1 MSREELQASDSGGTE
16 ADPAAKETTDA
27 CAPEGDAAAP
37 GSHPGGT
44 EEGAGSEE
52 AGDAPEAWDAP
63 ESGDDPDASAQA
75 GAPSIEELERALEE
89 ARVEAQT
96 HRDTSLRARAEL
108 ENVRRRAERD
118 VANAHRYGLERLV
131 NEFLPVRDSLE
142 LGVSAAGDDADAARV
157 REGMEL
163 TLKLMTSAFEKL
175 GIEEVDP
182 AGQPFD
188 PELHQAM
195 SMQDGEGR
203 EPGTVLTVVQKGYRL
218 NERLVRPA
226 LVVVA
231 K

>member
-1 MSREELQASDSGGTE
+1 MSEEELPASDSGETESDPSANGT
-16 ADPAAKETTDA
+16 PDA
-27 CAPEGDAAAP
+27 GEPEGDAAAP
-37 GSHPGGT
+37 GSHPDGT
-44 EEGAGSEE
+44 EEGAGPEE
-52 AGDAPEAWDAP
+52 PGDVP
-63 ESGDDPDASAQA
+63 ESGDDGDASAQA
-75 GAPSIEELERALEE
+75 EAPSLEALERALEE
-89 ARVEAQT
+89 ARLEAQA
-96 HRDTSLRARAEL
+96 HRDTSLRVRAEL

-118 VANAHRYGLERLV
+118 VANAHRYGLERFV

-163 TLKLMTSAFEKL
+163 TLKLMASAFEKL
-175 GIEEVDP
+175 GIEVVDP

-188 PELHQAM
+188 PDLHQAM

-203 EPGTVLTVVQKGYRL
+203 ESGTVLTVVQKGYRL

>member
-1 MSREELQASDSGGTE
+1 MSEEELQASDSGGTE
-16 ADPAAKETTDA
+16 VDPAGNETADERG
-27 CAPEGDAAAP
+27 PEEDAAAL
-37 GSHPGGT
+37 GSHPDGT
-44 EEGAGSEE
+44 EEGAGPEE
-52 AGDAPEAWDAP
+52 SGDAP
-63 ESGDDPDASAQA
+63 ESGDDGDASAQA
-75 GAPSIEELERALEE
+75 DAPSLEALERALEE

-96 HRDTSLRARAEL
+96 HRDMSLRARAEL

-118 VANAHRYGLERLV
+118 VANAHRYGLERFV

-163 TLKLMTSAFEKL
+163 TLKLMASAFEKL
-175 GIEEVDP
+175 GIEVVDP

-188 PELHQAM
+188 PDLHQAM
-195 SMQDGEGR
+195 SMQDGEGT
-203 EPGTVLTVVQKGYRL
+203 ESGTVLTVVQKGYRL

>member
-1 MSREELQASDSGGTE
+1 MPPRSGRTRTGRKRAREARKPGTFR
-16 ADPAAKETTDA
+16 K
-27 CAPEGDAAAP
+27 P
-37 GSHPGGT
+37 GTP
-44 EEGAGSEE
+44 
-52 AGDAPEAWDAP
+52 P

-75 GAPSIEELERALEE
+75 GAPSIEALERALEE

-96 HRDTSLRARAEL
+96 HLDTSLRARAEL

-195 SMQDGEGR
+195 TMQDGEGR

>member
-1 MSREELQASDSGGTE
+1 MSEEELPASGSGETE
-16 ADPAAKETTDA
+16 GDPAGNGTPEAREPGEDA
-27 CAPEGDAAAP
+27 VAP
-37 GSHPGGT
+37 GSQPGT
-44 EEGAGSEE
+44 AEEGAGPEE
-52 AGDAPEAWDAP
+52 SADAP
-63 ESGDDPDASAQA
+63 ESGDEGDASAPA
-75 GAPSIEELERALEE
+75 GAPSLEELERALEE

-118 VANAHRYGLERLV
+118 VANAHRYGLERFV

-163 TLKLMTSAFEKL
+163 TLKLMATAFEKL

-188 PELHQAM
+188 PDLHQAM
-195 SMQDGEGR
+195 SMQDGEGG
-203 EPGTVLTVVQKGYRL
+203 ESGTVLTVVQKGYRL

>member
-1 MSREELQASDSGGTE
+1 MSGEELQASDSGGTE
-16 ADPAAKETTDA
+16 ADPAAKETPDA

-37 GSHPGGT
+37 GSRPDGT
-44 EEGAGSEE
+44 EEGAEREE
-52 AGDAPEAWDAP
+52 AGDVP

-75 GAPSIEELERALEE
+75 DAPSIEELERALEE

-118 VANAHRYGLERLV
+118 VANAHRYGLERFV

-182 AGQPFD
+182 VGQPFD

-195 SMQDGEGR
+195 TMQDGEGR

>member
-52 AGDAPEAWDAP
+52 AGDAPE
-63 ESGDDPDASAQA
+63 SGDDPDASAQA
-75 GAPSIEELERALEE
+75 GAPSIEKLERALEE

-182 AGQPFD
+182 AEQPFD

>member
-1 MSREELQASDSGGTE
+1 MSEEELQASDAGGTE
-16 ADPAAKETTDA
+16 ADPAGNET
-27 CAPEGDAAAP
+27 PEVREPGGDAAAP
-37 GSHPGGT
+37 GSHPDGT
-44 EEGAGSEE
+44 EEGAGPDAS
-52 AGDAPEAWDAP
+52 GDVP
-63 ESGDDPDASAQA
+63 ESGDDGEASAQA
-75 GAPSIEELERALEE
+75 GAPSLEELERALEE
-89 ARVEAQT
+89 ARAEAQA

-118 VANAHRYGLERLV
+118 VANAHRYGLERFV

-163 TLKLMTSAFEKL
+163 TLKLMATAFEKL
-175 GIEEVDP
+175 GIEVVDP

-188 PELHQAM
+188 PDLHQAM
-195 SMQDGEGR
+195 SMQDAEGMQS
-203 EPGTVLTVVQKGYRL
+203 GTVLTVVQKGYRL

>member
-1 MSREELQASDSGGTE
+1 MSEEELPASDSGETDS
-16 ADPAAKETTDA
+16 DPSASETPDGRE
-27 CAPEGDAAAP
+27 PEGDAAAP
-37 GSHPGGT
+37 GSHPDGT
-44 EEGAGSEE
+44 EEGAGVEE
-52 AGDAPEAWDAP
+52 PGDAP
-63 ESGDDPDASAQA
+63 ESGDDGDASAQA
-75 GAPSIEELERALEE
+75 QAPSLEALERALED
-89 ARVEAQT
+89 ARAEAQA
-96 HRDTSLRARAEL
+96 HRDTSLRVRAEL

-118 VANAHRYGLERLV
+118 VANAHRYGLERFV

-163 TLKLMTSAFEKL
+163 TLKLMASAFEKL
-175 GIEEVDP
+175 GIEVVDP

-188 PELHQAM
+188 PDLHQAM

-203 EPGTVLTVVQKGYRL
+203 ESGTVLTVVQKGYRL

>member
-1 MSREELQASDSGGTE
+1 MSEEELQASDAGGTKT
-16 ADPAAKETTDA
+16 DPTGNETPQVRE
-27 CAPEGDAAAP
+27 PEGDAAAP
-37 GSHPGGT
+37 GSHPDGS
-44 EEGAGSEE
+44 EEGAG
-52 AGDAPEAWDAP
+52 PET
-63 ESGDDPDASAQA
+63 SGDVPDSADDGEASAQA
-75 GAPSIEELERALEE
+75 GVPSREELERALEE
-89 ARVEAQT
+89 ARDEAQT
-96 HRDTSLRARAEL
+96 HRDVSLRARAEL

-118 VANAHRYGLERLV
+118 VANAHRYGLERFV

-163 TLKLMTSAFEKL
+163 TLKLMATAFEKL
-175 GIEEVDP
+175 GIEVVDP

-188 PELHQAM
+188 PDLHQAM
-195 SMQDGEGR
+195 SMQDAEGT
-203 EPGTVLTVVQKGYRL
+203 ESGTVFTVVQKGYRL